1 LRQAD
6 CPSFADRFG
15 RKWAQY
21 LYLTSL
27 AIGVLF
33 ENVGRTWQLWV
44 RGMAHHHGM
53 AITPLTPMGSW
64 PPNSSGDSEWELCVS
79 LTAPRTCPLLA
90 MSSPCKKPDP
100 TPRASETCLTLLA
113 EIIIPTYVAEV
124 APVRIR
130 GALLSCYNFW
140 FVHAHVSPLSQV
152 TDSGP
157 QVCLRPTHCD
167 ACLAGHARK

>member
-79 LTAPRTCPLLA
+79 LTASTSCPPLPSNQIILHA
-90 MSSPCKKPDP
+90 YQ
-100 TPRASETCLTLLA
+100 RASCLTLLA